1 MPFGISHLTIGE
13 SVINT
18 QTPTSIV
25 EDGKST
31 QLADAVESVKA
42 GLYGNEFLSEEAHKL
57 MQDKAEG
64 DKIARNRGER
74 LQDILIKQN
83 VDPVLLLSAREMKRK
98 ELIHDVK
105 SADGQ
110 AADKRRADAMFFLA
124 NGVIIGNCLDQA
136 RADGLNQ
143 KATNELIKTELD
155 SWLPDVKRLQ
165 EGDKLSPSK
174 ESVVKG
180 ILEDCNTTLNNI
192 RRSLITHYETLQR
205 VADGKSAKRSDYEVM
220 DDWLQSKMDFAGKMK
235 NEDRSFEVMQWV
247 ERGRELNGQGMFNKA
262 ETKDPKES

>member
-1 MPFGISHLTIGE
+1 M
-13 SVINT
+13 
-18 QTPTSIV
+18 

-64 DKIARNRGER
+64 DKIARKRGDR

-124 NGVIIGNCLDQA
+124 NGVITGNCLDQA
-136 RADGLNQ
+136 RADGLSQ

-165 EGDKLSPSK
+165 EGDKLSPTK

-192 RRSLITHYETLQR
+192 RRSLINHYETLQR
-205 VADGKSAKRSDYEVM
+205 VAEGKSAKRSDYEVM
-220 DDWLQSKMDFAGKMK
+220 ADWLDSKMDFAGKMK
-235 NEDRSFEVMQWV
+235 NEDRSFEVMQWI
-247 ERGRELNGQGMFNKA
+247 ERGRELNDQGMFNKA
-262 ETKDPKES
+262 ETKDQEGIFKKS

>member
-1 MPFGISHLTIGE
+1 M
-13 SVINT
+13 
-18 QTPTSIV
+18 

-64 DKIARNRGER
+64 DKIAKNRGER

-83 VDPVLLLSAREMKRK
+83 VDPVLLLSSREMKRK
-98 ELIHDVK
+98 GLIHDVK

-143 KATNELIKTELD
+143 KATNDLIKTELD

-165 EGDKLSPSK
+165 EGDKLSPTK

-192 RRSLITHYETLQR
+192 RRSLINHYVTLER
-205 VADGKSAKRSDYEVM
+205 VAEGKSAKRSDYEVM
-220 DDWLQSKMDFAGKMK
+220 ADWLESKMDFAGKMK

-247 ERGRELNGQGMFNKA
+247 ERGRELNEQGMFNNA